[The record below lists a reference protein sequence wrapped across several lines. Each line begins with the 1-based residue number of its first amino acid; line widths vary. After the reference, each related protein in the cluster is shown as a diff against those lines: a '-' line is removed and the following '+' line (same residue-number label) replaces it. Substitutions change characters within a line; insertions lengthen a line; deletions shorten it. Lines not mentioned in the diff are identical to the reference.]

1 MRVFFIEVVF
11 VLRLYGPVIV
21 LIVFVILSG
30 SIFDKAFSQ
39 IQYQVNSVFIG
50 ILSNGDSIVQYD
62 LRLKSNTSEI
72 TLPLIGG
79 NINEI
84 LVRNY
89 ISKYLAYTFNS
100 VTNEIKI
107 NSQNE
112 SQIRITYQ
120 TPDLVNKQEREWS
133 FLIDSAFPFTVK
145 LPNDAVVTN
154 LGEQSP
160 SLIRKLGGQNLLSFD
175 KGRIS
180 IDYVIGYA
188 GTREQATISIN
199 SAELDLAKAESE
211 HLGIN
216 LGSVKDILLNA
227 KTALNQSNFID
238 AERLATNAS
247 DLSSTI
253 AESFEVSKDMMSNAT
268 RKIEEFQDMN
278 VDTSQASEFV
288 SKSNIEFSQ
297 GNYPKAI
304 EYATLA
310 LNSLDVP
317 RQEQPFLY
325 SSTAYLL
332 LIPLAV
338 SIGFFILRKYK
349 RKSNPQMQDTVNKN
363 DPYNSDTSD
372 NQTNIYKEN
381 SFIEQQS
388 PGEEQ
393 TNTEVTPEKSNL
405 QNFVSDVIR
414 QKGNLKPEE
423 MDILLYLSE
432 KEGAAFEGEIR
443 NKFILPKT
451 SLWRLVKRLERENLI
466 EVTKIGGQ
474 NLIKLKLSHK

>member
-1 MRVFFIEVVF
+1 MRLF
-11 VLRLYGPVIV
+11 GPVIV

-89 ISKYLAYTFNS
+89 LSKYLAYTFNS

-180 IDYVIGYA
+180 IEYVIGYA

-199 SAELDLAKAESE
+199 SAELDLAKAENE

-247 DLSSTI
+247 DWSSRIT
-253 AESFEVSKDMMSNAT
+253 ESFKVSKDMMSNAT

-310 LNSLDVP
+310 LNGLDVP

-325 SSTAYLL
+325 SSTAYVL

-338 SIGFFILRKYK
+338 SVGFFILRKYK

-363 DPYNSDTSD
+363 DPYNSD

-388 PGEEQ
+388 PEEEQ

-405 QNFVSDVIR
+405 QNFVSDAIR

-423 MDILLYLSE
+423 KDILLYISE

-451 SLWRLVKRLERENLI
+451 SLWRLIKRLERENLI

-474 NLIKLKLSHK
+474 NLIKLKLSYK

>member
-1 MRVFFIEVVF
+1 MRFI
-11 VLRLYGPVIV
+11 GI
-21 LIVFVILSG
+21 LIISIILVILWG
-30 SIFDKAFSQ
+30 NIFDKVFSQ

-62 LRLKSNTSEI
+62 LRLKTNTSDI
-72 TLPLIGG
+72 SLPLIGG
-79 NINEI
+79 NINDI

-89 ISKYLAYTFNS
+89 LSKYLTYTFNS
-100 VTNEIKI
+100 VTNEIMI
-107 NSQNE
+107 DSQNE

-175 KGRIS
+175 KGRIA
-180 IDYVIGYA
+180 IDYVIGFA

-199 SAELDLAKAESE
+199 SAELDVAKAENE

-253 AESFEVSKDMMSNAT
+253 TESFEVSKDMISNAT
-268 RKIEEFQDMN
+268 RKIEEFQAMS

-288 SKSNIEFSQ
+288 SKSNMEFSQ

-304 EYATLA
+304 EYANLA
-310 LNSLDVP
+310 LNSLEVE
-317 RQEQPFLY
+317 QEQPLLY
-325 SSTAYLL
+325 SNMLYLL
-332 LIPLAV
+332 LIPLAASV
-338 SIGFFILRKYK
+338 GFFMLRKY
-349 RKSNPQMQDTVNKN
+349 RRNSDSQMQASVNKN
-363 DPYNSDTSD
+363 NPYGSD
-372 NQTNIYKEN
+372 NQDNIYDEKN
-381 SFIEQQS
+381 FHNKQFFS
-388 PGEEQ
+388 EEQ
-393 TNTEVTPEKSNL
+393 TNTDISIRKSDL
-405 QNFVSDVIR
+405 QNFVSEVIR
-414 QKGNLKPEE
+414 EKGNLKPEE
-423 MDILLYLSE
+423 KEILLYISE

-443 NKFILPKT
+443 SKFILPKT
-451 SLWRLVKRLERENLI
+451 SLWRLIKRLERENLI

-474 NLIKLKLSHK
+474 NLIKLKFQ

>member
-1 MRVFFIEVVF
+1 MRLFS
-11 VLRLYGPVIV
+11 LVII
-21 LIVFVILSG
+21 LIILVIFSG
-30 SIFDKAFSQ
+30 SISNRAFSQ
-39 IQYQVNSVFIG
+39 IEYQVNSVFIG

-89 ISKYLAYTFNS
+89 LSKYLAYTFNS
-100 VTNEIKI
+100 VTNEINI

-199 SAELDLAKAESE
+199 SAELDLTKAESE

-216 LGSVKDILLNA
+216 LGSVKDLLLNA

-253 AESFEVSKDMMSNAT
+253 TESFEVSKDMMSNAT

-288 SKSNIEFSQ
+288 SKSNIEFSE
-297 GNYPKAI
+297 GNYRKAI

-317 RQEQPFLY
+317 RQEQPLLH
-325 SSTAYLL
+325 SITAYLL

-338 SIGFFILRKYK
+338 SVGFFILRKYK
-349 RKSNPQMQDTVNKN
+349 KKSNARMQDTVNKN
-363 DPYNSDTSD
+363 DPYNSD

-393 TNTEVTPEKSNL
+393 TNTKVIPEKSNL
-405 QNFVSDVIR
+405 QNFVSDAIR

-423 MDILLYLSE
+423 KDILLYILE

-451 SLWRLVKRLERENLI
+451 SLWRLIKRLERENLI

-474 NLIKLKLSHK
+474 NLIKLKLSDK

>member
-1 MRVFFIEVVF
+1 MF
-11 VLRLYGPVIV
+11 GPVIV

-89 ISKYLAYTFNS
+89 LSKYLAYTFNS

-199 SAELDLAKAESE
+199 SAELDLAKAENE

-247 DLSSTI
+247 DWSSRIT
-253 AESFEVSKDMMSNAT
+253 ESFKVSKDMMSNAT

-338 SIGFFILRKYK
+338 SVGFFILRKYK

-363 DPYNSDTSD
+363 DPYNSD
-372 NQTNIYKEN
+372 NQTNIYKKN

-388 PGEEQ
+388 SGEEQ
-393 TNTEVTPEKSNL
+393 TNREVTPEKSNL
-405 QNFVSDVIR
+405 QNFVSDAIR

-423 MDILLYLSE
+423 KDILLYISE

-451 SLWRLVKRLERENLI
+451 SLWRLIKRLERENLI

-474 NLIKLKLSHK
+474 NLIKLKLSYK

>member
-1 MRVFFIEVVF
+1 M
-11 VLRLYGPVIV
+11 RLYGPVIV

-253 AESFEVSKDMMSNAT
+253 TESFEVSKDMMSNAT

-474 NLIKLKLSHK
+474 NLIKLKLSYT

>member
-1 MRVFFIEVVF
+1 M
-11 VLRLYGPVIV
+11 
-21 LIVFVILSG
+21 
-30 SIFDKAFSQ
+30 
-39 IQYQVNSVFIG
+39 
-50 ILSNGDSIVQYD
+50 
-62 LRLKSNTSEI
+62 
-72 TLPLIGG
+72 GG

-84 LVRNY
+84 LVKNY
-89 ISKYLAYTFNS
+89 LSKYLVYSFNS
-100 VTNEIKI
+100 STNDIKI
-107 NSQNE
+107 NTQNE
-112 SQIRITYQ
+112 SQVRVTYQ

-199 SAELDLAKAESE
+199 SAELDLAKAENE

-253 AESFEVSKDMMSNAT
+253 TESFEVSKEMMSNAS
-268 RKIEEFQDMN
+268 RKIEEFQNMN
-278 VDTSQASEFV
+278 VETSQASEFV

-317 RQEQPFLY
+317 RQEQPSLY
-325 SSTAYLL
+325 LSIAYLL

-338 SIGFFILRKYK
+338 SVVFFILRKYK
-349 RKSNPQMQDTVNKN
+349 RKSNPQMQNTVNKN
-363 DPYNSDTSD
+363 DPYNPD

-381 SFIEQQS
+381 SFIEQHS

-393 TNTEVTPEKSNL
+393 TNTEVTPEKTKL
-405 QNFVSDVIR
+405 QNFVSDAIR

-423 MDILLYLSE
+423 KDILLYISE

-451 SLWRLVKRLERENLI
+451 SLWRLIKRLERENLI

-474 NLIKLKLSHK
+474 NLIKLKLSHQ

>member
-1 MRVFFIEVVF
+1 MF
-11 VLRLYGPVIV
+11 GPVIV

-30 SIFDKAFSQ
+30 IIFDKAFSQ

-89 ISKYLAYTFNS
+89 LSKYLAYTFNS

-253 AESFEVSKDMMSNAT
+253 TESFEVSKEMMSNAT

-338 SIGFFILRKYK
+338 SVGFFILRKYK
-349 RKSNPQMQDTVNKN
+349 RKSNPQVQDTVNKN
-363 DPYNSDTSD
+363 DPYNSD

-405 QNFVSDVIR
+405 QNFVSDAIR

-423 MDILLYLSE
+423 KDILLYISE

-451 SLWRLVKRLERENLI
+451 SLWRLIKRLERENLI

-474 NLIKLKLSHK
+474 NLIKLKFQK

>member
-1 MRVFFIEVVF
+1 MF
-11 VLRLYGPVIV
+11 GPVIV

-89 ISKYLAYTFNS
+89 LSKYLAYTFNS

-253 AESFEVSKDMMSNAT
+253 TESFEVSKEMMSNAT

-338 SIGFFILRKYK
+338 SVGFFILRKYK
-349 RKSNPQMQDTVNKN
+349 RKSNPQVQDTVNKN
-363 DPYNSDTSD
+363 DPYNSD

-405 QNFVSDVIR
+405 QNFVSDAIR

-423 MDILLYLSE
+423 KDILLYISE

-451 SLWRLVKRLERENLI
+451 SLWRLIKRLERENLI

-474 NLIKLKLSHK
+474 NLIKLKFQK

>member
-1 MRVFFIEVVF
+1 MF
-11 VLRLYGPVIV
+11 GPVIV
-21 LIVFVILSG
+21 LIVFVVLSG

-89 ISKYLAYTFNS
+89 LSKYLAYTFNS

-216 LGSVKDILLNA
+216 LGGVKDILLNA

-253 AESFEVSKDMMSNAT
+253 TESFEVSKEMMSNAT

-332 LIPLAV
+332 LIPLAI
-338 SIGFFILRKYK
+338 SFGFFIIRKYK
-349 RKSNPQMQDTVNKN
+349 RKSNPQVQDTVNKN
-363 DPYNSDTSD
+363 DPYNSD

-381 SFIEQQS
+381 SFVEQQS

-405 QNFVSDVIR
+405 QNFVSDAIR

-423 MDILLYLSE
+423 KDILLFISE

-451 SLWRLVKRLERENLI
+451 SLWRLIKRLERENLI

-474 NLIKLKLSHK
+474 NLIKLKFQK

>member
-1 MRVFFIEVVF
+1 MF
-11 VLRLYGPVIV
+11 GPVIV
-21 LIVFVILSG
+21 LIAFVILSS
-30 SIFDKAFSQ
+30 SIVDKAFSQ

-72 TLPLIGG
+72 TLPLTGG

-89 ISKYLAYTFNS
+89 LSKYLVYTFNS

-216 LGSVKDILLNA
+216 LGSVKDMLLNA

-253 AESFEVSKDMMSNAT
+253 TESFEVSKDMMSNAT

-332 LIPLAV
+332 LIPVAV
-338 SIGFFILRKYK
+338 LVGFFILRKYK
-349 RKSNPQMQDTVNKN
+349 RKSNPQMQDTGNKN
-363 DPYNSDTSD
+363 DPYNSD

-388 PGEEQ
+388 PGEDQ

-405 QNFVSDVIR
+405 QNFVSDAIR

-423 MDILLYLSE
+423 KDILLYISE

-451 SLWRLVKRLERENLI
+451 SLWRLIKRLERENLI

-474 NLIKLKLSHK
+474 NLIKLKFQK

>member
-1 MRVFFIEVVF
+1 
-11 VLRLYGPVIV
+11 LRLFGPVIV

-247 DLSSTI
+247 DSSSTI
-253 AESFEVSKDMMSNAT
+253 TESFEVSKDMMSNAT

-317 RQEQPFLY
+317 RQEQPLLY

-332 LIPLAV
+332 LILLAV

-363 DPYNSDTSD
+363 DPYNSDTSN
-372 NQTNIYKEN
+372 NQTNINKEN

-405 QNFVSDVIR
+405 QNFVSDAIR

-423 MDILLYLSE
+423 KDILLYISE

-451 SLWRLVKRLERENLI
+451 SLWRLIKRLERENLI
-466 EVTKIGGQ
+466 EVIKIGGQ
-474 NLIKLKLSHK
+474 NLIKLKFQK

>member
-1 MRVFFIEVVF
+1 MRLF
-11 VLRLYGPVIV
+11 GPVIV

-62 LRLKSNTSEI
+62 LRLKSNISEI

-89 ISKYLAYTFNS
+89 LSKYLAYTFNS

-253 AESFEVSKDMMSNAT
+253 TESFEVSKEMMSNAT
-268 RKIEEFQDMN
+268 RKIEVFQDMN

-338 SIGFFILRKYK
+338 SFGFFILRKYK
-349 RKSNPQMQDTVNKN
+349 RKSNPQVEDTVNKN
-363 DPYNSDTSD
+363 DPYNSD

-405 QNFVSDVIR
+405 QNFVSDAIR

-423 MDILLYLSE
+423 KDILLYISE

-451 SLWRLVKRLERENLI
+451 SLWRLIKRLERENLI

-474 NLIKLKLSHK
+474 NLIKLKLSYK

>member
-1 MRVFFIEVVF
+1 
-11 VLRLYGPVIV
+11 LRLFGPVIV
-21 LIVFVILSG
+21 LLVFIILSG

-89 ISKYLAYTFNS
+89 LSKYLAYTFNS

-188 GTREQATISIN
+188 GTREQAIISIN

-227 KTALNQSNFID
+227 KTALNRSNFID

-253 AESFEVSKDMMSNAT
+253 TESFEVSKEMMSNAT

-338 SIGFFILRKYK
+338 SVGFFILRKYK

-363 DPYNSDTSD
+363 DPYNSD
-372 NQTNIYKEN
+372 NQTDIYKEN
-381 SFIEQQS
+381 SFDEQQS

-405 QNFVSDVIR
+405 QNFVSDSIR

-423 MDILLYLSE
+423 KDILLYISE

-451 SLWRLVKRLERENLI
+451 SLWRLIKRLERENLI

-474 NLIKLKLSHK
+474 NLIKLKFQK

>member
-1 MRVFFIEVVF
+1 MSNR
-11 VLRLYGPVIV
+11 
-21 LIVFVILSG
+21 
-30 SIFDKAFSQ
+30 AFSQ
-39 IQYQVNSVFIG
+39 IEYQVNSVFIG

-62 LRLKSNTSEI
+62 LRLKTNTSEI

-79 NINEI
+79 NINDI

-89 ISKYLAYTFNS
+89 LSKYLIYTFDS
-100 VTNEIKI
+100 LTNEIKI

-199 SAELDLAKAESE
+199 SAELDLAKAENE

-216 LGSVKDILLNA
+216 LGSVKDVLLNA

-253 AESFEVSKDMMSNAT
+253 TESFEDSKEMITNAT
-268 RKIEEFQDMN
+268 RKMEEFQNMK

-288 SKSNIEFSQ
+288 SKSNAEFSQ
-297 GNYPKAI
+297 GNYPRAI

-310 LNSLDVP
+310 LNSLDLP
-317 RQEQPFLY
+317 RQEQSFLSP
-325 SSTAYLL
+325 SSAYLAI
-332 LIPLAV
+332 IPIAV
-338 SIGFFILRKYK
+338 IVGFLVLRKFR
-349 RKSNPQMQDTVNKN
+349 RKSNSQMQIPINKK
-363 DPYNSDTSD
+363 DSYITD
-372 NQTNIYKEN
+372 NQTSNLKEN
-381 SFIEQQS
+381 NLIEQQS
-388 PGEEQ
+388 PNEEQ
-393 TNTEVTPEKSNL
+393 TNNELTSEKSDPQDFISN
-405 QNFVSDVIR
+405 VIR

-423 MDILLYLSE
+423 KDILVYISE

-451 SLWRLVKRLERENLI
+451 SLWRLIKRLERENLI

-474 NLIKLKLSHK
+474 NLIKLKFQK

>member
-1 MRVFFIEVVF
+1 MKLFALVII
-11 VLRLYGPVIV
+11 LIV
-21 LIVFVILSG
+21 LVVLFCSD
-30 SIFDKAFSQ
+30 FNKAFSQ
-39 IQYQVNSVFIG
+39 IEYQVNSVFIG

-62 LRLKSNTSEI
+62 LRLKTNTSTI

-79 NINEI
+79 NINDI

-89 ISKYLAYTFNS
+89 LSKYLVYTYNS
-100 VTNEIKI
+100 VTNEINI

-145 LPNDAVVTN
+145 LPNEAVVTN

-199 SAELDLAKAESE
+199 SAELDLAKAENE

-216 LGSVKDILLNA
+216 MGSVKDILSNA

-247 DLSSTI
+247 DLTSTI
-253 AESFEVSKDMMSNAT
+253 TESFEDAKNMISNAT
-268 RKIEEFQDMN
+268 RKMEEFQNMN

-310 LNSLDVP
+310 LNSLDLP
-317 RQEQPFLY
+317 SQEHPFLY
-325 SSTAYLL
+325 SNMTYLAI
-332 LIPLAV
+332 IPIAALV
-338 SIGFFILRKYK
+338 GFFMLRKYR
-349 RKSNPQMQDTVNKN
+349 RKSSSQMQTPTSKN
-363 DPYNSDTSD
+363 NFYSSD
-372 NQTNIYKEN
+372 NQVSNRNEN
-381 SFIEQQS
+381 NLIEQQS
-388 PGEEQ
+388 PNEEQ
-393 TNTEVTPEKSNL
+393 TNKEDSSGKSDL

-414 QKGNLKPEE
+414 KKGNLKPEE
-423 MDILLYLSE
+423 RDILVYISE

-451 SLWRLVKRLERENLI
+451 SLWRLIKRLERENLI

>member
-1 MRVFFIEVVF
+1 MRLF
-11 VLRLYGPVIV
+11 GPVIV

-30 SIFDKAFSQ
+30 GIFDKAFSQ

-89 ISKYLAYTFNS
+89 LSKYLAYTFNS

-120 TPDLVNKQEREWS
+120 TPDLVNKEEREWS

-199 SAELDLAKAESE
+199 SAELDLAKSESE

-216 LGSVKDILLNA
+216 LGSVKDILVNA

-253 AESFEVSKDMMSNAT
+253 TESFEVSKEMMSNAT

-310 LNSLDVP
+310 LNSLNVP

-325 SSTAYLL
+325 SSIAYLL
-332 LIPLAV
+332 LISLAV
-338 SIGFFILRKYK
+338 LVGFFILRKYK
-349 RKSNPQMQDTVNKN
+349 RKSNPQVQDTVNKN
-363 DPYNSDTSD
+363 DPYNSD

-388 PGEEQ
+388 PEEEQ

-423 MDILLYLSE
+423 KDILLYISE

-451 SLWRLVKRLERENLI
+451 SLWRLIKRLERENLI

-474 NLIKLKLSHK
+474 NLIKLKFQK

>member
-1 MRVFFIEVVF
+1 LF
-11 VLRLYGPVIV
+11 GPVIV

-30 SIFDKAFSQ
+30 SIFDKVFSQ

-89 ISKYLAYTFNS
+89 LSKYLAYTFNS
-100 VTNEIKI
+100 VSNEIKI

-199 SAELDLAKAESE
+199 SAELDLAKAETE

-253 AESFEVSKDMMSNAT
+253 TESFGVSKDMMSNAT

-325 SSTAYLL
+325 SSILYLL

-338 SIGFFILRKYK
+338 AVGFFILRKYK
-349 RKSNPQMQDTVNKN
+349 RKFNPQMQDTVNKN
-363 DPYNSDTSD
+363 DPYNSD
-372 NQTNIYKEN
+372 NQDNIYKEN

-393 TNTEVTPEKSNL
+393 TNIEVTPEKSNL
-405 QNFVSDVIR
+405 QNFVSDAIR

-423 MDILLYLSE
+423 KDILLYISE

-443 NKFILPKT
+443 SKFILPKT
-451 SLWRLVKRLERENLI
+451 SLWRLIKRLERENLI

-474 NLIKLKLSHK
+474 NLIKLKLSHQ

>member
-1 MRVFFIEVVF
+1 MF
-11 VLRLYGPVIV
+11 GPVIV

-62 LRLKSNTSEI
+62 FRLKSNTSEI

-89 ISKYLAYTFNS
+89 ISKYLPYTFNS

-145 LPNDAVVTN
+145 LPNEAVVTN

-180 IDYVIGYA
+180 IHYVIGYA

-253 AESFEVSKDMMSNAT
+253 TESFEVSKEMMSNAT
-268 RKIEEFQDMN
+268 RRIEEFQDMN

-288 SKSNIEFSQ
+288 SKSNFEFSQ
-297 GNYPKAI
+297 GNYLKAI
-304 EYATLA
+304 EYVTLA
-310 LNSLDVP
+310 VNSLDVP
-317 RQEQPFLY
+317 RQEKPFLY
-325 SSTAYLL
+325 SSAVYLL

-349 RKSNPQMQDTVNKN
+349 RKYNPQMQDTVNKN
-363 DPYNSDTSD
+363 DPYNSD
-372 NQTNIYKEN
+372 NQTNSYKEN

-405 QNFVSDVIR
+405 QNFVSDAIR

-423 MDILLYLSE
+423 KDILLYISE

-451 SLWRLVKRLERENLI
+451 SLWRLIKRLERENLI

-474 NLIKLKLSHK
+474 NLIKLKFQK

>member
-1 MRVFFIEVVF
+1 MF
-11 VLRLYGPVIV
+11 GPVIV

-30 SIFDKAFSQ
+30 STFDKAFSQ

-133 FLIDSAFPFTVK
+133 ILIDSAFPFTVK
-145 LPNDAVVTN
+145 LPNEAVVTN

-253 AESFEVSKDMMSNAT
+253 TESFEVSKEMMSNAT
-268 RKIEEFQDMN
+268 RRIEEFQDMN

-288 SKSNIEFSQ
+288 SKSNFEFSQ

-363 DPYNSDTSD
+363 DPYNSDI
-372 NQTNIYKEN
+372 QTNIYKEN

-405 QNFVSDVIR
+405 QNFVSDAIR

-423 MDILLYLSE
+423 KDILLYISE

-451 SLWRLVKRLERENLI
+451 SLWRLIKRLERENLI

-474 NLIKLKLSHK
+474 NLIKLKFQK

>member
-1 MRVFFIEVVF
+1 MSNR
-11 VLRLYGPVIV
+11 
-21 LIVFVILSG
+21 
-30 SIFDKAFSQ
+30 AFSQ
-39 IQYQVNSVFIG
+39 IEYQVNSVFIG

-62 LRLKSNTSEI
+62 LRLKTNTSEI

-79 NINEI
+79 NINDI

-89 ISKYLAYTFNS
+89 LSKYLIYTFDS
-100 VTNEIKI
+100 LTNEIKI

-199 SAELDLAKAESE
+199 SAELDLAKAENE

-216 LGSVKDILLNA
+216 LGSVKEVLLNA

-253 AESFEVSKDMMSNAT
+253 TESFEDSKEMITNAT
-268 RKIEEFQDMN
+268 RKMEEFQNMN

-288 SKSNIEFSQ
+288 SKSNAEFSQ

-310 LNSLDVP
+310 LNSLDLP
-317 RQEQPFLY
+317 RQEQSFLSP
-325 SSTAYLL
+325 SSAYLAI
-332 LIPLAV
+332 IPIAAIV
-338 SIGFFILRKYK
+338 GFLVLRKFR
-349 RKSNPQMQDTVNKN
+349 RKSNSQMQIPINKK
-363 DPYNSDTSD
+363 DSYITD
-372 NQTNIYKEN
+372 NQTSNLKEN
-381 SFIEQQS
+381 NLIEQQS
-388 PGEEQ
+388 PNEEQ
-393 TNTEVTPEKSNL
+393 TNNELTSEKSDL
-405 QNFVSDVIR
+405 QDFISNVIR

-423 MDILLYLSE
+423 KDILVYISE
-432 KEGAAFEGEIR
+432 KEGAAFEGDIR

-451 SLWRLVKRLERENLI
+451 SLWRLIKRLERENLI

-474 NLIKLKLSHK
+474 NLIKLKLSHQ

>member
-1 MRVFFIEVVF
+1 
-11 VLRLYGPVIV
+11 LRLFGPVIV

-89 ISKYLAYTFNS
+89 ISKYLPYTFNS

-133 FLIDSAFPFTVK
+133 ILIDSAFPFTVK

-253 AESFEVSKDMMSNAT
+253 TESFEVSKDMMSNAT

-363 DPYNSDTSD
+363 DPYNSDI
-372 NQTNIYKEN
+372 QTNIYKEN

-405 QNFVSDVIR
+405 RNFVSDAIR

-423 MDILLYLSE
+423 KDILLYISE

-451 SLWRLVKRLERENLI
+451 SLWRLIKRLERENLI
-466 EVTKIGGQ
+466 EVIKIGGQ
-474 NLIKLKLSHK
+474 NLIKLKFQK

>member
-1 MRVFFIEVVF
+1 
-11 VLRLYGPVIV
+11 LRLFGPVIV

-89 ISKYLAYTFNS
+89 LSKYLAYTFNS

-253 AESFEVSKDMMSNAT
+253 TESFEVSKEMMSNAT
-268 RKIEEFQDMN
+268 RKIEIFQDMN

-338 SIGFFILRKYK
+338 SFGFFILRRYK

-363 DPYNSDTSD
+363 DPYNSD
-372 NQTNIYKEN
+372 NQTKIYKEN

-405 QNFVSDVIR
+405 RNFVSDAIR

-423 MDILLYLSE
+423 KDILLYISE

-451 SLWRLVKRLERENLI
+451 SLWRLIKRLERENLI

-474 NLIKLKLSHK
+474 NLIKLKLSK

>member
-1 MRVFFIEVVF
+1 
-11 VLRLYGPVIV
+11 LRLYGPVIV

-247 DLSSTI
+247 DVSSTI

-393 TNTEVTPEKSNL
+393 TNNEVNHEKSNL

-474 NLIKLKLSHK
+474 NLIKLKLSYR